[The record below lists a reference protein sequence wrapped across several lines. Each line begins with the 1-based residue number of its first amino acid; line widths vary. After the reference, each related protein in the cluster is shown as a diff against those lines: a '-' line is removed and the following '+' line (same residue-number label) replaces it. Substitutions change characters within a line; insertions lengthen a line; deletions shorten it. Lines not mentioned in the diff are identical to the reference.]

1 MQDRNEPTSV
11 SLDLSRYTEETRR
24 ELYDRLVRIQRV
36 SPESWT
42 DSGEMEAGPEYDPEA
57 SELMVFHAFG
67 RWFATWTDLEAP
79 EDTPEHLRR
88 EVVRIQPAPENPEGI
103 LLLEV

>member
-11 SLDLSRYTEETRR
+11 PLDLSRYTEETRR

-42 DSGEMEAGPEYDPEA
+42 DSGEGEAGPEYDP
-57 SELMVFHAFG
+57 
-67 RWFATWTDLEAP
+67 W
-79 EDTPEHLRR
+79 
-88 EVVRIQPAPENPEGI
+88 
-103 LLLEV
+103 